1 MKIGKNF
8 ELLNCDD
15 HQTFLK
21 KHQRDIADARPDI
34 THQILLTLLD
44 SPLNKAGLLQVY
56 IHTAKGVLIEVSPH
70 TRIPRTFKR
79 FCGLMGTACPAAR
92 LGDDVH
98 ICVGFPCVCAR
109 ARVWLEVDTGVDGG
123 FFLSSMSVCACV
135 RVSRCIVQLLHKL
148 SIRAT
153 NGPDKLLKVIKNPI
167 TDHLPPNVKKIGM
180 SVVVVAVVVVV
191 HLLRRALAPGRGRH
205 NETGECRV
213 RGWVVVLMV
222 SLCVLLAGWTTT
234 DVAV

>member
-123 FFLSSMSVCACV
+123 FFLSIMSVCACV
-135 RVSRCIVQLLHKL
+135 RVYVRACVALYSATASQIVHPCHERTRQAAEGDQEPHHRPFAAEREENRYVGGGGGGCCCG
-148 SIRAT
+148 S
-153 NGPDKLLKVIKNPI
+153 
-167 TDHLPPNVKKIGM
+167 
-180 SVVVVAVVVVV
+180 
-191 HLLRRALAPGRGRH
+191 LAPSCPG
-205 NETGECRV
+205 
-213 RGWVVVLMV
+213 
-222 SLCVLLAGWTTT
+222 AGAGPT
-234 DVAV
+234 